1 MNLSRR
7 VSREGMRVPVEEKK
21 EEIDDDNDK
30 VILVKNE
37 RTIA

>member
-1 MNLSRR
+1 MCIY
-7 VSREGMRVPVEEKK
+7 PAKKK

-30 VILVKNE
+30 GILVENE

>member
-1 MNLSRR
+1 
-7 VSREGMRVPVEEKK
+7 MRVPVEEKK

-30 VILVKNE
+30 GILLENE